1 MPVVLSDDWVLPFDE
16 LIDYSELVVR
26 VRARARVV
34 CFSRERRRRLGLFA
48 LPGLGLATRPRRRFP
63 PSAARIARAL
73 RLAEQVPES
82 DWRTIP
88 DLLRQM
94 PIDRV
99 CVGAPWAR
107 SHGAVLAP

>member
-1 MPVVLSDDWVLPFDE
+1 MVLSDDWVLPFDE

-26 VRARARVV
+26 VRARVV
-34 CFSRERRRRLGLFA
+34 RSSRERCRRLGLFA
-48 LPGLGLATRPRRRFP
+48 FPCLGLATRPRRRFP

-73 RLAEQVPES
+73 RLADQVPES